1 MKIATLA
8 LSFIFLFLTVSCDK
22 EWQNPNTT
30 VPASELPV
38 ATLVAAP
45 NAFNGAGVIVKGVV
59 WDIVNDEFTYMDNN
73 AEKTVSYS
81 MFKLADKKGNFV
93 TIYTES
99 LEGVKEGDL
108 IKVRGI
114 YRKDMTMQKRYYANE
129 IEAVN
134 IQVIEPQV
142 NAEG

>member
-1 MKIATLA
+1 MKIAALA
-8 LSFIFLFLTVSCDK
+8 LSFIFLFLTVSCNK
-22 EWQNPNTT
+22 AWQDPNTT

-45 NAFNGAGVIVKGVV
+45 NAFNGAGVIVRGVV
-59 WDIVNDEFTYMDNN
+59 WNIVNDEFTYTDNN
-73 AEKTVSYS
+73 AEKTVSYF

-93 TIYTES
+93 TIYTEL

-114 YRKDMTMQKRYYANE
+114 YRKDMNTQKRYYVNE
-129 IEAVN
+129 IEAVD
-134 IQVIEPQV
+134 IQVIESQV
-142 NAEG
+142 KAKG